1 VRAKRHWLKYLGA
14 SITGLLLTVSSKVLA
29 TNVSLPTTPTPQINL
44 VQALVLGIVQGL
56 TEFLPISSTGH
67 LKFVSVIMG
76 WGNPSLAFTAS
87 LELGSIAA
95 VVWYFWKDIIQI
107 TVGAFK
113 AIQTADYQ
121 SQNLQLL
128 AGIALG
134 TVPIAFCGL
143 IIKLF
148 VPGFEN
154 SPLRTLGAI
163 AIASILMSVLL
174 GLAENFGKRQRNF
187 ATLGLLDG
195 VLMGLAQAMAIIPG
209 ISRSGSTL
217 TAGLFMGLERAAAAR
232 FSFLLAIPAIILTG
246 LVELKDAL
254 EEGLGGDQLIP
265 LMVGIFSAA
274 IVSYAAIGWLLHY
287 LQNRSTWIF
296 VWYRLAFGVLLL
308 AALITGIVKNI

>member
-14 SITGLLLTVSSKVLA
+14 SITGLLLTVAGKVLA
-29 TNVSLPTTPTPQINL
+29 TNVPLPTTPTPQINL

-113 AIQTADYQ
+113 AIQNADYQ
-121 SQNLQLL
+121 SQNLQLV

-217 TAGLFMGLERAAAAR
+217 TAGLFMGLERATAAR

-265 LMVGIFSAA
+265 LIVGIFSAA

-308 AALITGIVKNI
+308 VLLMTGIVKNI